1 MSLATAT
8 HTEAAAATSPI
19 RWVVL
24 ALAAA
29 TVFSD
34 YYEADALGPIA
45 DLLIRQRHFS
55 QFQIGDLTAVISLP
69 GIPLAVF
76 NGLLID
82 RYGPVRVT
90 FWSALIGFV
99 GAIQGCR
106 EGGIFFLRL
115 RILFPRVVRIIAEK
129 EKGAWLAR
137 K

>member
-8 HTEAAAATSPI
+8 STETAATTSPM

-24 ALAAA
+24 AMAAA

-45 DLLIRQRHFS
+45 DLLVRQRHFS

-69 GIPLAVF
+69 GIPLALL

-90 FWSALIGFV
+90 FWSAVIGFI
-99 GAIQGCR
+99 GAILTAIGTPFER
-106 EGGIFFLRL
+106 FFASCLRSPSSSVSISSFWPPVSL
-115 RILFPRVVRIIAEK
+115 
-129 EKGAWLAR
+129 
-137 K
+137 